1 MKIKLTENK
10 KKIIVL
16 SCMVVLL
23 VVAGTLSIVLN
34 INMANKPGDE
44 GGATQTTFYTEL
56 QSDRELRKN
65 EQLALIDAII
75 NNDNSTAEA
84 IKAAEAEKLQI
95 VANIETEMTL
105 EAMIKS
111 KGFANVAVLVGD
123 EKINVFVDRA
133 ELTAEETSNI
143 CSIILEQT
151 DFEVADIIINPTLA
165 IQEWKLD
172 KKYVI

>member
-34 INMANKPGDE
+34 VNMAKKSNNLEP
-44 GGATQTTFYTEL
+44 TQSTFYTEL

-65 EQLALIDAII
+65 EQLALIDSII

-84 IKAAEAEKLQI
+84 VKNAEQEKLQI
-95 VANIETEMTL
+95 VANIKTEMTL
-105 EAMIKS
+105 EAMIKA
-111 KGFANVAVLVGD
+111 KGFENVAVIIGD

-133 ELTAEETSNI
+133 ELTAEDNANI

-151 DFEVADIIINPTLA
+151 DFAVADIIVNPTLA
-165 IQEWKLD
+165 IAE
-172 KKYVI
+172 